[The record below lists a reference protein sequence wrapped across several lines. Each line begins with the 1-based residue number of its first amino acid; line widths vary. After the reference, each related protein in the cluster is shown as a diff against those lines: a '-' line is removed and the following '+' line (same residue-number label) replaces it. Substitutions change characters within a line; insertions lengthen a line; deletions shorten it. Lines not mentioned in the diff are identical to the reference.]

1 MDSSTVP
8 DSSPADSRVDAPA
21 DLGEDVTPSCVT
33 TPYEPAKPLPSG
45 GFVCGVGECRLVA
58 QGACKMTVVP
68 AGGEPS
74 PCPALYPTEK
84 LGNGK
89 DDDCDGVVDEGHPV
103 EASPAGFECKSCA
116 FGRKVRRKAD
126 GTLDTI
132 TPGNFYGDYENNPGC
147 VNSELC
153 KLPKEQ
159 WVRHAGFKGTKTCSD
174 FCAALGRTCQPL
186 CATTG
191 CKAEAN
197 KTGLGTYAAD
207 YSCMGGGVRPL
218 VGACDAVLTDVV
230 PSNAFNVFCCC
241 AM

>member
-1 MDSSTVP
+1 MAQGP
-8 DSSPADSRVDAPA
+8 
-21 DLGEDVTPSCVT
+21 CKT
-33 TPYEPAKPLPSG
+33 TPTDSG
-45 GFVCGVGECRLVA
+45 I
-58 QGACKMTVVP
+58 
-68 AGGEPS
+68 PS
-74 PCPALYPTEK
+74 PCSALYPTEK

-89 DDDCDGVVDEGHPV
+89 DDNCDGVVDEGYLV

-116 FGRKVRRKAD
+116 FGRKVRRKSD

-191 CKAEAN
+191 CKPEAN

-218 VGACDAVLTDVV
+218 VGACDAVLTDVA
-230 PSNAFNVFCCC
+230 PSNAFNVYCCC
-241 AM
+241 SM